1 MIDSA
6 QIRGAVCAVVGPWRV
21 SGEWWR
27 PKAWAVETWHVELS
41 EGGVYQLAHTD
52 DGWRVEG
59 VLD

>member
-1 MIDSA
+1 VA
-6 QIRGAVCAVVGPWRV
+6 GPWRV

-27 PKAWAVETWHVELS
+27 PKAWAVETWQVELS